1 MEILNTIKKDATW
14 LGIIWGVV
22 GPLLGF
28 LLFYLVKFLPLGQS
42 MAVYFN
48 LLKDNSYLIP
58 KIMSLCLLV
67 NGITFFF
74 YTQYRK
80 DETARGI
87 LVATLVYAIVI
98 IILKIT

>member
-1 MEILNTIKKDATW
+1 MEVLNTIKRDNTW
-14 LGIIWGVV
+14 LGVVLGLLGPVV
-22 GPLLGF
+22 GF
-28 LLFYLVKFLPLGQS
+28 LAFYVIKFLPDGESL
-42 MAVYFN
+42 AVYLN

-58 KIMSLCLLV
+58 KILSLCLLV